1 MPIQHVPLNPIFP
14 TVSPQSLD
22 GILQTYPLAIRE
34 LANQLRVQA
43 RAINQLID
51 AVEAL
56 TP

>member
-14 TVSPQSLD
+14 AVSPQTLD
-22 GILQTYPLAIRE
+22 GLLQTYPLAIRE

-43 RAINQLID
+43 RAINALID